1 MTYRLRTGVCLS
13 MAAVKTGLS
22 RKLLTRVLSV
32 YFSLTLIVTV
42 GQIFTEYLSTK
53 NHVEAELQTLKN
65 TFSSSLTR
73 ALWELN
79 NDQVRAIAEGLMSLP
94 IVEGLQVRG
103 ENGNYIAEYGI
114 RVQRA
119 SQPVEKEMIED
130 HAGGIFS
137 YSFPLVFKFSGRE
150 STVGDVTLYSSFDT
164 IFSRIEVG
172 VFFLIGNALVKTTF
186 LVFLFMTAFRT
197 MLSEPLQA
205 ITEQMGNFDP
215 QHPEDSKLT
224 IKLDDDNE
232 LLQLKESYNHVIDD
246 LIISNQKLKG
256 TQGELTLAN
265 KKLDDQNLI
274 LEQEVAKKTASL
286 SQIMLDL
293 EQQKDELIAHQRELR
308 QENENRQYIEA
319 ELRKRNEELAS
330 SMEILHQAQEQL
342 VESERMASL
351 GGLVAGIAH
360 DVNTPLG
367 VSVTAASF
375 LQERLANLKTD
386 FEEKSLTSKSMT
398 SFIDEAEQTAQLL
411 LSNLERASDLIAS
424 FKRVAVDQTSETV
437 REFVLGDYIQEI
449 IQSLKPSFKH
459 TDHAIHVN
467 CPDNLIVNCAPGAI
481 AQIVT
486 NMVMNSLTHGFESRD
501 AGTISLDVRQENGFV
516 IIDYSDNGRGLSD
529 EELDKLFDAFYTTK
543 RGQGGSG
550 LGTHIMYN
558 LVTQSLNGQIV
569 AESEREK
576 GLRYIIR
583 FPSGTD
589 PSQV

>member
-1 MTYRLRTGVCLS
+1 

-22 RKLLTRVLSV
+22 RKLLARVLSV
-32 YFSLTLIVTV
+32 YFTLTLIVTV

-53 NHVEAELQTLKN
+53 NHVEGELQTLKN

-79 NDQVRAIAEGLMSLP
+79 HDQVRAIAEGLMSLP

-114 RVQRA
+114 RAKRSPA
-119 SQPVEKEMIED
+119 PVDREIIED
-130 HAGGIFS
+130 HSGGVFS

-172 VFFLIGNALVKTTF
+172 VFFLIGNAVVKTTF

-197 MLSEPLQA
+197 MLSEPLQTM
-205 ITEQMGNFDP
+205 TEQMGNFDP
-215 QHPEDSKLT
+215 EHPEESKLT
-224 IKLDDDNE
+224 IKLEDDNE

-246 LIISNQKLKG
+246 LIISNGKLREA
-256 TQGELTLAN
+256 QNELTHAN

-319 ELRKRNEELAS
+319 ELRKRNQELAS
-330 SMEILHQAQEQL
+330 SMDTLHQAQEQL

-375 LQERLANLKTD
+375 LQERLNNLKTD
-386 FEEKSLTSKSMT
+386 FEDKSLTSKNMA
-398 SFIDEAEQTAQLL
+398 SFIDEAEQTALL
-411 LSNLERASDLIAS
+411 LLNNLERASDLIAS
-424 FKRVAVDQTSETV
+424 FKQVAVDQTSETE
-437 REFVLGDYIQEI
+437 REFVLGDYINEI

-459 TDHAIHVN
+459 AEHEINVS
-467 CPDNLIVNCAPGAI
+467 CPDNLVVYCAPGAI

-486 NMVMNSLTHGFESRD
+486 NMVVNSITHGFEGQT
-501 AGTISLDVRQENGFV
+501 AGTINLDVEEDVNNV
-516 IIDYSDNGRGLSD
+516 IIHYKDNGRGLCE
-529 EELDKLFDAFYTTK
+529 EELSKLFDAFFTTK
-543 RGQGGSG
+543 RGEGGSG

-558 LVTQSLNGQIV
+558 LVTQSLQGHIEADSSVGN
-569 AESEREK
+569 
-576 GLRYIIR
+576 GLRYTIR
-583 FPSGTD
+583 FPKKAS
-589 PSQV
+589 

>member
-1 MTYRLRTGVCLS
+1 

-22 RKLLTRVLSV
+22 RKLLARVLSV
-32 YFSLTLIVTV
+32 YFSLTLLVTV

-53 NHVEAELQTLKN
+53 NHVEGELQTLKN

-79 NDQVRAIAEGLMSLP
+79 HDQVRAIAEGLMSLP

-114 RVQRA
+114 RAQRSPA
-119 SQPVEKEMIED
+119 PVDGEIIED
-130 HAGGIFS
+130 HPGGLFS

-197 MLSEPLQA
+197 MLSEPLQT

-215 QHPEDSKLT
+215 QHPEESKLS

-246 LIISNQKLKG
+246 LIISNNKLKDA
-256 TQGELTLAN
+256 QNELTLAN

-319 ELRKRNEELAS
+319 ELRKRNQELAS
-330 SMEILHQAQEQL
+330 SMDTLHQAQEQL

-375 LQERLANLKTD
+375 LQERLNNLKTD
-386 FEEKSLTSKSMT
+386 FEDKSLTSKNMA
-398 SFIDEAEQTAQLL
+398 SFIDEAEQTALL
-411 LSNLERASDLIAS
+411 LLNNLERASDLIAS
-424 FKRVAVDQTSETV
+424 FKQVAVDQTSETE
-437 REFVLGDYIQEI
+437 REFVLGDYINEI

-459 TDHAIHVN
+459 TEHQINVS
-467 CPDNLIVNCAPGAI
+467 CPDNLVVTCAPGAI

-486 NMVMNSLTHGFESRD
+486 NMVVNSITHGFESKA
-501 AGTISLDVRQENGFV
+501 AGSVTLDVKEDGNNVV
-516 IIDYSDNGRGLSD
+516 IHYQDDGKGLSE
-529 EELDKLFDAFYTTK
+529 EELSKLFDAFFTTK
-543 RGQGGSG
+543 RGEGGSG

-558 LVTQSLNGQIV
+558 LVTQSLHGHIEADSTLGNGLQ
-569 AESEREK
+569 
-576 GLRYIIR
+576 YTIR
-583 FPSGTD
+583 FPKKSA
-589 PSQV
+589 

>member
-1 MTYRLRTGVCLS
+1 

-22 RKLLTRVLSV
+22 RKLLARVLSV
-32 YFSLTLIVTV
+32 YFVLTLLVTV

-53 NHVEAELQTLKN
+53 NHVESELQTLKN

-79 NDQVRAIAEGLMSLP
+79 NDQVRAISEGLMSLP

-114 RVQRA
+114 RVQRSPA
-119 SQPVEKEMIED
+119 PVDQELIED
-130 HAGGIFS
+130 HPGGIFS

-172 VFFLIGNALVKTTF
+172 VFFLIGNAIVKTTF

-197 MLSEPLQA
+197 MLSEPLQS

-215 QHPEDSKLT
+215 QHPAESKFN

-232 LLQLKESYNHVIDD
+232 LLQLKESYNNVIDD
-246 LIISNQKLKG
+246 LIASNDKLKDA
-256 TQGELTLAN
+256 QSELTLAN

-319 ELRKRNEELAS
+319 ELRKRNQELAS
-330 SMEILHQAQEQL
+330 SMDTLNQAQEQL

-375 LQERLANLKTD
+375 LQERLNNLKTD
-386 FEEKSLTSKSMT
+386 FEDKSLTSKNMA
-398 SFIDEAEQTAQLL
+398 SFIDEAEQTALLL

-424 FKRVAVDQTSETV
+424 FKQVAVDQTSETE
-437 REFVLGDYIQEI
+437 REFVLGEYINEI

-459 TDHAIHVN
+459 TDHQIN
-467 CPDNLIVNCAPGAI
+467 LTCPDNLVVTCAPGAI

-486 NMVMNSLTHGFESRD
+486 NMVVNSITHGFESKN
-501 AGTISLDVRQENGFV
+501 AGKITLDVKEEGDNVV
-516 IIDYSDNGRGLSD
+516 IYYKDDGRGLSE
-529 EELDKLFDAFYTTK
+529 EELSQLFDAFFTTK

-558 LVTQSLNGQIV
+558 LVTQSLKGHIEADSALGNGLQ
-569 AESEREK
+569 
-576 GLRYIIR
+576 YTIR
-583 FPSGTD
+583 FPKKSA
-589 PSQV
+589 

>member
-1 MTYRLRTGVCLS
+1 

-22 RKLLTRVLSV
+22 RKLLARVLSV
-32 YFSLTLIVTV
+32 YFSLTLLVTV

-53 NHVEAELQTLKN
+53 NHVEGELQTLKN

-79 NDQVRAIAEGLMSLP
+79 HDQVRAIAEGLMSLP

-114 RVQRA
+114 RAQRSPA
-119 SQPVEKEMIED
+119 PVDREIIED
-130 HAGGIFS
+130 HPGGVFS

-197 MLSEPLQA
+197 MLSEPLQT

-215 QHPEDSKLT
+215 QHPEESKLI

-246 LIISNQKLKG
+246 LIISNNKLKDA
-256 TQGELTLAN
+256 QNELTLAN

-319 ELRKRNEELAS
+319 ELRKRNQELAS
-330 SMEILHQAQEQL
+330 SMDTLHQAQEQL

-375 LQERLANLKTD
+375 LQERLNNLKTD
-386 FEEKSLTSKSMT
+386 FEDKSLTSKNMA
-398 SFIDEAEQTAQLL
+398 SFIDEAEQTALL
-411 LSNLERASDLIAS
+411 LLNNLERASDLIAS
-424 FKRVAVDQTSETV
+424 FKQVAVDQTSETE
-437 REFVLGDYIQEI
+437 REFVLGDYINEI

-459 TDHAIHVN
+459 TEHQINVS
-467 CPDNLIVNCAPGAI
+467 CPDNLVVTCAPGAI

-486 NMVMNSLTHGFESRD
+486 NMVVNSITHGFEGKA
-501 AGTISLDVRQENGFV
+501 AGSVTLDVKEDGNNVV
-516 IIDYSDNGRGLSD
+516 IHYQDDGKGLSE
-529 EELDKLFDAFYTTK
+529 EELSKLFDAFFTTK
-543 RGQGGSG
+543 RGEGGSG

-558 LVTQSLNGQIV
+558 LVTQSLHGHIEADSTLGNG
-569 AESEREK
+569 
-576 GLRYIIR
+576 LHYTIR
-583 FPSGTD
+583 FPKKSA
-589 PSQV
+589 

>member
-1 MTYRLRTGVCLS
+1 

-22 RKLLTRVLSV
+22 RKLLARVLSV
-32 YFSLTLIVTV
+32 YFSLTLLVTV

-53 NHVEAELQTLKN
+53 NHVEGELQTLKN

-79 NDQVRAIAEGLMSLP
+79 HDQVRAIAEGLMSLP

-114 RVQRA
+114 RAQRSPA
-119 SQPVEKEMIED
+119 PVDREIIED
-130 HAGGIFS
+130 HPGGVFS

-197 MLSEPLQA
+197 MLSEPLQT

-215 QHPEDSKLT
+215 QHPEESKLI

-246 LIISNQKLKG
+246 LIISNNKLKDA
-256 TQGELTLAN
+256 QNELTLAN

-319 ELRKRNEELAS
+319 ELRKRNQELAS
-330 SMEILHQAQEQL
+330 SMDTLHQAQEQL

-375 LQERLANLKTD
+375 LQERLNNLKTD
-386 FEEKSLTSKSMT
+386 FEDKSLTSKNMA
-398 SFIDEAEQTAQLL
+398 SFIDEAEQTALLL

-424 FKRVAVDQTSETV
+424 FKQVAVDQTSETE
-437 REFVLGDYIQEI
+437 REFVLGDYINEI

-459 TDHAIHVN
+459 TEHQINVS
-467 CPDNLIVNCAPGAI
+467 CPDNLVVTCAPGAI

-486 NMVMNSLTHGFESRD
+486 NMVVNSITHGFESKA
-501 AGTISLDVRQENGFV
+501 AGSVTLDVKEDGNNVV
-516 IIDYSDNGRGLSD
+516 IHYQDDGKGLSE
-529 EELDKLFDAFYTTK
+529 EELSKLFDAFFTTK
-543 RGQGGSG
+543 RGEGGSG

-558 LVTQSLNGQIV
+558 LVTQSLHGHIEADSTLGNGLQ
-569 AESEREK
+569 
-576 GLRYIIR
+576 YTIR
-583 FPSGTD
+583 FPKKSA
-589 PSQV
+589 

>member
-1 MTYRLRTGVCLS
+1 

-22 RKLLTRVLSV
+22 RKLLARVLSV
-32 YFSLTLIVTV
+32 YFALTLLVTV

-53 NHVEAELQTLKN
+53 NHVEGELQTLKN

-114 RVQRA
+114 RAQRSPA
-119 SQPVEKEMIED
+119 PVDQEIIED
-130 HAGGIFS
+130 HSGGVFS

-172 VFFLIGNALVKTTF
+172 VFFLIGNAIVKTTF

-197 MLSEPLQA
+197 MLSEPLQTM
-205 ITEQMGNFDP
+205 TEQMGNFDP
-215 QHPEDSKLT
+215 LHPEESKLS

-232 LLQLKESYNHVIDD
+232 LLQLKESYNQVIDD
-246 LIISNQKLKG
+246 LIVSNDKLKD
-256 TQGELTLAN
+256 TQSELTLAN

-319 ELRKRNEELAS
+319 ELRKRNQELAS
-330 SMEILHQAQEQL
+330 SMDSLSHAQEQL

-375 LQERLANLKTD
+375 LQERLNNLKTD
-386 FEEKSLTSKSMT
+386 FEDKSLTSKNMSC
-398 SFIDEAEQTAQLL
+398 FIDEAEQTAVLL

-424 FKRVAVDQTSETV
+424 FKQVAVDQTSETE
-437 REFVLGDYIQEI
+437 REFVLGDYINEI
-449 IQSLKPSFKH
+449 IQSLKPSFKQTEH
-459 TDHAIHVN
+459 QINVT
-467 CPDNLIVNCAPGAI
+467 CPDNLVVTCAPGAI

-486 NMVMNSLTHGFESRD
+486 NMVVNSLMHGFEGKV
-501 AGTISLDVRQENGFV
+501 AGTVTLDVKEDADNVV
-516 IIDYSDNGRGLSD
+516 IRYQDNGRGLSE
-529 EELDKLFDAFYTTK
+529 EELSKLFDAFFTTK
-543 RGQGGSG
+543 RGEGGSG

-558 LVTQSLNGQIV
+558 LVTQSLHGHIEADSTLGNGLQ
-569 AESEREK
+569 
-576 GLRYIIR
+576 YTIR
-583 FPSGTD
+583 FPKKS
-589 PSQV
+589 V